1 MAARLRFVD
10 VAKGMSIVL
19 VAFGHSRLLP
29 MNAHAADLN
38 RMLAL
43 FRTPFFFFLSGLF
56 FASAKPLGTLVR
68 EKSDALLKPY
78 VVTLGAVALVRAVV
92 GDASLSA
99 SALRMAYGVGTSID
113 MPWAPLWYLVH
124 LWLVFLYAWA
134 LVRAAER
141 ARLPAWASALLL
153 AASTLVA
160 LVCFPF
166 FHDMPFTLSDMH
178 GPLDG
183 LPFSADM
190 LGIST
195 TYFLLG
201 AALRERV
208 LRFRP
213 NVAVVVTMALIF
225 AAANALFHPRI
236 ELNQRIVEHPLATA
250 ACALPGIYVALSAAY
265 LVSKSDA
272 LAAICAF
279 FGFNALFIVVFH
291 AFFEEQC
298 RGLLAALTGWE
309 PGLGIAGSSYVLSVV
324 LAATLGAL
332 IRKTP
337 ALAAL
342 YLPRKHRATDER
354 ATVPPFPARAQS
366 PRPAPVLADA
376 HGTHARRQGD

>member
-1 MAARLRFVD
+1 MAARVRFVD

-29 MNAHAADLN
+29 MNALAADVN

-56 FASAKPLGTLVR
+56 FASAKPFATVLR

-78 VVTLGAVALVRAVV
+78 VVTLGIVALVRAGV
-92 GDASLSA
+92 GGVSLSA

-113 MPWAPLWYLVH
+113 MPWAPLWYLAH

-134 LVRAAER
+134 LVRVARA
-141 ARLPAWASALLL
+141 ARLPTWANAAFLGTCTL
-153 AASTLVA
+153 AALS
-160 LVCFPF
+160 CFHV
-166 FHDMPFTLSDMH
+166 FHDVPFTLADMH

-201 AALRERV
+201 AASRERV

-213 NVAVVVTMALIF
+213 HAGLVVAMLLVFVAL
-225 AAANALFHPRI
+225 NALFHPRI
-236 ELNQRIVEHPLATA
+236 ELNQRIVDHPLAAA

-265 LVSKSDA
+265 VLSTNETLGA
-272 LAAICAF
+272 LCAF
-279 FGFNALFIVVFH
+279 LGFNALFIVVFH
-291 AFFEEQC
+291 AFIEEQC

-309 PGLGIAGSSYVLSVV
+309 PGLGIAASSYVLSVL
-324 LAATLGAL
+324 LAATVGAV

-337 ALAAL
+337 YLAAL
-342 YLPRKHRATDER
+342 YLPRRQRASGNER
-354 ATVPPFPARAQS
+354 AVPPLPAG
-366 PRPAPVLADA
+366 PPAAFAAARDA
-376 HGTHARRQGD
+376 HAGRQGD